1 MEMFKSSQLIGAC
14 AAALLFALPGL
25 SAQPSNNPAGSGEET
40 IKSTIVENQPE
51 QVSME
56 KKTLWELIKN
66 GGLMMWPLA
75 LLALYGFFKAGV
87 QVYVIILSNNQ
98 NRDEALLGRL
108 NPHDMPFD
116 DLKGEVASDINQRA
130 QSAFPKMCEAALA
143 RLYEGK
149 GAMEDALSRE
159 GAMQL
164 SRLKRGLKP
173 LQSVVTVA
181 PLLGLMGTVYGM
193 IASFQSLGATG
204 DKVEILSKGIY
215 EALVTTAAGL
225 TIAIPFLFIYQ
236 WLNHRVDEIGENLN
250 RQAEAF
256 LGKFHPSG
264 GGGIELEQG
273 AQAGP
278 KVGSG
283 LDNATEATADPDPL
297 VT

>member
-14 AAALLFALPGL
+14 AAALLFVLPGL
-25 SAQPSNNPAGSGEET
+25 SAQPSNNPAGAGEET
-40 IKSTIVENQPE
+40 INSTIVENQPE

-56 KKTLWELIKN
+56 RKTLWELIKN

-75 LLALYGFFKAGV
+75 LLALYGFYKTGV

-98 NRDEALLGRL
+98 KREEVLLGRL
-108 NPHDMPFD
+108 NPNAMPFD
-116 DLKGEVASDINQRA
+116 DLKSEVASDIKQRA

-149 GAMEDALSRE
+149 EAMEDALSRE
-159 GAMQL
+159 GVMQL
-164 SRLKRGLKP
+164 GRLKRGLKP

-236 WLNHRVDEIGENLN
+236 WLSRRVDEVGENLN
-250 RQAEAF
+250 RQAEAL
-256 LGKFHPSG
+256 LGKFYPSG
-264 GGGIELEQG
+264 GGSIEAEQD

-278 KVGSG
+278 QVGSG
-283 LDNATEATADPDPL
+283 LEDATADPEPL

>member
-1 MEMFKSSQLIGAC
+1 METFKSSLLIGVC
-14 AAALLFALPGL
+14 AAALLFVLPEV
-25 SAQPSNNPAGSGEET
+25 SAQPSNNPAGGVT
-40 IKSTIVENQPE
+40 VKSKIVENQPAE
-51 QVSME
+51 EGEDPE
-56 KKTLWELIKN
+56 KSLWELIKN

-75 LLALYGFFKAGV
+75 FLALYGFFKVGV

-98 NRDEALLGRL
+98 NRDETLMAHL
-108 NPHDMPFD
+108 NPHAMPYE
-116 DLKGEVASDINQRA
+116 DLKSEVESDIGQRPQA
-130 QSAFPKMCEAALA
+130 AFPKMCEAAVA

-149 GAMEDALSRE
+149 EAMEDALTRE

-164 SRLKRGLKP
+164 GRLKRGLKP

-204 DKVEILSKGIY
+204 DKVETLSKGIY

-264 GGGIELEQG
+264 GGGAEQELE
-273 AQAGP
+273 AYE
-278 KVGSG
+278 G
-283 LDNATEATADPDPL
+283 LRARSDLKEATVETEPL
-297 VT
+297 ET

>member
-14 AAALLFALPGL
+14 AAALLFVLPGL
-25 SAQPSNNPAGSGEET
+25 SAQPSNNPAGAGEEK
-40 IKSTIVENQPE
+40 INSTIVEIQPE
-51 QVSME
+51 QASME
-56 KKTLWELIKN
+56 RKTLWELIKN

-75 LLALYGFFKAGV
+75 LLALYGFYKTGV
-87 QVYVIILSNNQ
+87 QVYVIIFSNNQ
-98 NRDEALLGRL
+98 KRDEVLLGRL
-108 NPHDMPFD
+108 NPNAMPFD
-116 DLKGEVASDINQRA
+116 DLKSEVASDIEKRA

-149 GAMEDALSRE
+149 EAMEDALSRE
-159 GAMQL
+159 GVMQL
-164 SRLKRGLKP
+164 GRLKRGLKP
-173 LQSVVTVA
+173 LQNVVTVA

-236 WLNHRVDEIGENLN
+236 WLSRRVDEVGENLN
-250 RQAEAF
+250 RQAEAL
-256 LGKFHPSG
+256 LGKFDPSEG
-264 GGGIELEQG
+264 GSIETEQD

-278 KVGSG
+278 QVGSG
-283 LDNATEATADPDPL
+283 LEDATADPEPL

>member
-1 MEMFKSSQLIGAC
+1 METFKSSQLIGAC
-14 AAALLFALPGL
+14 AAVLLFALPRL
-25 SAQPSNNPAGSGEET
+25 SAQQTNDPAGGEIINT
-40 IKSTIVENQPE
+40 TLVENQPA
-51 QVSME
+51 QKTME

-87 QVYVIILSNNQ
+87 QVYVIILSNNEK
-98 NRDEALLGRL
+98 RDKALMDHL
-108 NPHDMPFD
+108 NPHVMPFD
-116 DLKGEVASDINQRA
+116 DLKNEVESEINQRA
-130 QSAFPKMCEAALA
+130 QSAFPKMCEAALP

-149 GAMEDALSRE
+149 EAMEEALTRE

-164 SRLKRGLKP
+164 GRLKRGLKP

-225 TIAIPFLFIYQ
+225 TIAIPFLFICQ

-250 RQAEAF
+250 RQAAAF
-256 LGKFHPSG
+256 LEKFHPSG
-264 GGGIELEQG
+264 GGGAEQELE
-273 AQAGP
+273 AHE
-278 KVGSG
+278 GSQEDPG
-283 LDNATEATADPDPL
+283 LEEVTADPEPL
-297 VT
+297 GT

>member
-1 MEMFKSSQLIGAC
+1 MIPMETFKSSLFIGVC
-14 AAALLFALPGL
+14 AAALLFALPEL
-25 SAQPSNNPAGSGEET
+25 SAQQTNDPAGGET

-51 QVSME
+51 QVTME

-75 LLALYGFFKAGV
+75 ILALYGFFKAGV

-98 NRDEALLGRL
+98 KRDQALMAHL
-108 NPHDMPFD
+108 NPHAMPFD
-116 DLKGEVASDINQRA
+116 ELKSEVESEINQRA
-130 QSAFPKMCEAALA
+130 QAAFPKMCEAALA

-149 GAMEDALSRE
+149 EAMEEALTRE
-159 GAMQL
+159 GVLQL
-164 SRLKRGLKP
+164 GRLKRGLKP

-250 RQAEAF
+250 RQAAAF
-256 LGKFHPSG
+256 LEKFHPSG
-264 GGGIELEQG
+264 GGGAEQE
-273 AQAGP
+273 
-278 KVGSG
+278 
-283 LDNATEATADPDPL
+283 TEAQEGSQADSGIEDAAANPEPF

>member
-14 AAALLFALPGL
+14 ATALLFALPGL
-25 SAQPSNNPAGSGEET
+25 SAQPSNNPAGAGEE
-40 IKSTIVENQPE
+40 IINSTIGENQPE

-256 LGKFHPSG
+256 LGKFDPSG
-264 GGGIELEQG
+264 GGGIEQD
-273 AQAGP
+273 AQAGA
-278 KVGSG
+278 KVGSV
-283 LDNATEATADPDPL
+283 LDNATEATADSEPL

>member
-25 SAQPSNNPAGSGEET
+25 SAQPSNNPAGAGEET

-108 NPHDMPFD
+108 NPHAMPFD
-116 DLKGEVASDINQRA
+116 DLKGEVDFDINQRA

-143 RLYEGK
+143 RLHEGK
-149 GAMEDALSRE
+149 EAMEDALSRE

-164 SRLKRGLKP
+164 GRLKRGLKP

-264 GGGIELEQG
+264 GGGIELEQD
-273 AQAGP
+273 AQVGL
-278 KVGSG
+278 KVGSD

>member
-1 MEMFKSSQLIGAC
+1 MEMFKSSQLIAAC
-14 AAALLFALPGL
+14 AAALLFVLPGL
-25 SAQPSNNPAGSGEET
+25 SAQPSNNPAGAGEET
-40 IKSTIVENQPE
+40 INSTIVENQPE

-56 KKTLWELIKN
+56 RKTLWELIKN

-75 LLALYGFFKAGV
+75 LLALYGFYKTGV

-98 NRDEALLGRL
+98 KRDEALLGHL
-108 NPHDMPFD
+108 NPHTMPFD
-116 DLKGEVASDINQRA
+116 DLNGEVASDIKQRA

-149 GAMEDALSRE
+149 EAMEDALSRE

-250 RQAEAF
+250 RQAETF

-264 GGGIELEQG
+264 GGGIELEQD

-283 LDNATEATADPDPL
+283 LDNATEATADSDPL

>member
-1 MEMFKSSQLIGAC
+1 METFKSSQLIGAC
-14 AAALLFALPGL
+14 AAALLFALSGL
-25 SAQPSNNPAGSGEET
+25 SAQPSNNTAGAGEGT
-40 IKSTIVENQPE
+40 INSTIVENQPE

-56 KKTLWELIKN
+56 RKTLWELIKN

-75 LLALYGFFKAGV
+75 LLALYGFYKTGV

-98 NRDEALLGRL
+98 KRDEALLGHL
-108 NPHDMPFD
+108 NPHTMPFD
-116 DLKGEVASDINQRA
+116 DLNGEVASDIKQRA

-143 RLYEGK
+143 RLHEGK
-149 GAMEDALSRE
+149 EAMEDALSRE

-164 SRLKRGLKP
+164 GRLKRGLKP

-204 DKVEILSKGIY
+204 DKVEVLSKGIY

-264 GGGIELEQG
+264 GGGIELEQD
-273 AQAGP
+273 AQAGL
-278 KVGSG
+278 KVGSD
-283 LDNATEATADPDPL
+283 LDNATEAIADSDPL

>member
-14 AAALLFALPGL
+14 AAALLLVLPGL
-25 SAQPSNNPAGSGEET
+25 TAQPSNNPAGVGEE
-40 IKSTIVENQPE
+40 IINSTIVENQPE

-108 NPHDMPFD
+108 NPHAMPFD
-116 DLKGEVASDINQRA
+116 DLKGEVDSDINQRA

-143 RLYEGK
+143 RLHEGK
-149 GAMEDALSRE
+149 EAMEDALSRE

-264 GGGIELEQG
+264 GGGIELEQD
-273 AQAGP
+273 AQVGP
-278 KVGSG
+278 KVGSD
-283 LDNATEATADPDPL
+283 LDNATEETADPDPL

>member
-1 MEMFKSSQLIGAC
+1 METFKSSLLIGAC
-14 AAALLFALPGL
+14 AAALLFVLPGL
-25 SAQPSNNPAGSGEET
+25 SAQPSNNPAGAGGKT
-40 IKSTIVENQPE
+40 INSTIVENQPE

-75 LLALYGFFKAGV
+75 ILALYGFFKAGV

-98 NRDEALLGRL
+98 KRDEALLGHL
-108 NPHDMPFD
+108 NPHAMPFD
-116 DLKGEVASDINQRA
+116 DLKSEVVSDISQRA

-149 GAMEDALSRE
+149 EAMEDALSRE

-164 SRLKRGLKP
+164 GRLKRGLKP

-256 LGKFHPSG
+256 LEKFHPSG
-264 GGGIELEQG
+264 GGGIEPEYD

-278 KVGSG
+278 QADSG
-283 LDNATEATADPDPL
+283 LDDATTETEPL

>member
-25 SAQPSNNPAGSGEET
+25 SAQPSNNPAGAGEET

-98 NRDEALLGRL
+98 KRDEALLGRL
-108 NPHDMPFD
+108 DPHAMPFD
-116 DLKGEVASDINQRA
+116 DLKSEVASDISQRA

-149 GAMEDALSRE
+149 EAMEDALSRE

-264 GGGIELEQG
+264 GGGIELEQD

-283 LDNATEATADPDPL
+283 LDNATEATADSDPL

>member
-1 MEMFKSSQLIGAC
+1 MEMFKSSQLIAAC
-14 AAALLFALPGL
+14 AAALLFVLPGL
-25 SAQPSNNPAGSGEET
+25 SAQPSNNPAGAGEET
-40 IKSTIVENQPE
+40 INSTIVENQPE

-56 KKTLWELIKN
+56 RKTLWELIKN

-75 LLALYGFFKAGV
+75 LLALYGFYKTGV

-98 NRDEALLGRL
+98 KRDEALLGHL
-108 NPHDMPFD
+108 NPHTMPFD
-116 DLKGEVASDINQRA
+116 DLNGEVASDIKQRA

-149 GAMEDALSRE
+149 EAMEDALSRE

-256 LGKFHPSG
+256 LGKFYPSG
-264 GGGIELEQG
+264 GGGIELEKD
-273 AQAGP
+273 AQVGP

-283 LDNATEATADPDPL
+283 LDNATEATADPS

>member
-14 AAALLFALPGL
+14 AAALLFALSGL
-25 SAQPSNNPAGSGEET
+25 SAQPSNNPVGEGEET
-40 IKSTIVENQPE
+40 INSTIVENQPE

-56 KKTLWELIKN
+56 RKTLWQLIKN

-75 LLALYGFFKAGV
+75 LLALYGFYKTGV

-98 NRDEALLGRL
+98 KRDEVLLARL
-108 NPHDMPFD
+108 NPNAMPFD
-116 DLKGEVASDINQRA
+116 NLKSEVASDIKQRA

-149 GAMEDALSRE
+149 EAMEDALLRE
-159 GAMQL
+159 GVMQL
-164 SRLKRGLKP
+164 GRLKRGLKP

-236 WLNHRVDEIGENLN
+236 WLSHRVDEIGENLN
-250 RQAEAF
+250 RQSETF
-256 LGKFHPSG
+256 LGKFYPCG
-264 GGGIELEQG
+264 GGGVEPEQG
-273 AQAGP
+273 AQADP
-278 KVGSG
+278 QIGSG
-283 LDNATEATADPDPL
+283 LDDATADSEPL

>member
-1 MEMFKSSQLIGAC
+1 
-14 AAALLFALPGL
+14 
-25 SAQPSNNPAGSGEET
+25 
-40 IKSTIVENQPE
+40 
-51 QVSME
+51 ME

-87 QVYVIILSNNQ
+87 QVYVIILSNNEK
-98 NRDEALLGRL
+98 RDEALMAHL
-108 NPHDMPFD
+108 NPHMMPFD
-116 DLKGEVASDINQRA
+116 DLKSEVESDISQRP
-130 QSAFPKMCEAALA
+130 QGAFPKMCEAALA

-149 GAMEDALSRE
+149 EAMEEALTRE

-250 RQAEAF
+250 RQAAAF
-256 LGKFHPSG
+256 LEKFHPSG
-264 GGGIELEQG
+264 GGGTEPEQE
-273 AQAGP
+273 AQ
-278 KVGSG
+278 KGSQENAG
-283 LDNATEATADPDPL
+283 LDEASAETEPL

>member
-1 MEMFKSSQLIGAC
+1 MEIIKSFLLIGVC
-14 AAALLFALPGL
+14 TAALLWVLPEGL
-25 SAQPSNNPAGSGEET
+25 AQSSNNSAGGET
-40 IKSTIVENQPE
+40 INSTLVENQPE
-51 QVSME
+51 QVTME

-87 QVYVIILSNNQ
+87 QVYVIILSNNEK
-98 NRDEALLGRL
+98 RDEALMAHL
-108 NPHDMPFD
+108 NPHVMPFD
-116 DLKGEVASDINQRA
+116 DLKSELKSDISQRP
-130 QSAFPKMCEAALA
+130 QGAFPKMCEAALA

-149 GAMEDALSRE
+149 EAMEEALTRE

-250 RQAEAF
+250 RQAAAF
-256 LGKFHPSG
+256 LEKFHTSG
-264 GGGIELEQG
+264 GGTEQE
-273 AQAGP
+273 AQ
-278 KVGSG
+278 KGSQENAG
-283 LDNATEATADPDPL
+283 LDEASAETEPF

>member
-1 MEMFKSSQLIGAC
+1 MEIIKSFLLIGVC
-14 AAALLFALPGL
+14 TAALLRVLPEGL
-25 SAQPSNNPAGSGEET
+25 AQSSNNSAGGET
-40 IKSTIVENQPE
+40 INSTLVENQPE
-51 QVSME
+51 QVTME

-87 QVYVIILSNNQ
+87 QVYVIILSNNEK
-98 NRDEALLGRL
+98 RDEALMAHL
-108 NPHDMPFD
+108 NPHVMPFD
-116 DLKGEVASDINQRA
+116 DLKSELKSDISQRP
-130 QSAFPKMCEAALA
+130 QGAFPEMCEAALA

-149 GAMEDALSRE
+149 EAMEEALTRE

-250 RQAEAF
+250 RQAAAF
-256 LGKFHPSG
+256 LEKFHPSG
-264 GGGIELEQG
+264 GGGTEPEQE
-273 AQAGP
+273 AQ
-278 KVGSG
+278 KGSQENAG
-283 LDNATEATADPDPL
+283 LDEASAETEPF

>member
-1 MEMFKSSQLIGAC
+1 MEMFKTSQLIGAC
-14 AAALLFALPGL
+14 AAALLFALPEL
-25 SAQPSNNPAGSGEET
+25 SAQPSNSAAGTGEET
-40 IKSTIVENQPE
+40 INSTIVENQPE

-56 KKTLWELIKN
+56 RKTLWELIKN

-75 LLALYGFFKAGV
+75 LLALYGFYKTGV

-98 NRDEALLGRL
+98 KRDEALLGHL
-108 NPHDMPFD
+108 NPCTMPFD
-116 DLKGEVASDINQRA
+116 DLNGEVASHIKQRA

-149 GAMEDALSRE
+149 EAMEDALSRE

-264 GGGIELEQG
+264 GGGIEQEQD
-273 AQAGP
+273 AQAGA
-278 KVGSG
+278 KVGSV
-283 LDNATEATADPDPL
+283 LDNATEATADSEPL
-297 VT
+297 LT

>member
-1 MEMFKSSQLIGAC
+1 MEMFKTSQLIGAC

-25 SAQPSNNPAGSGEET
+25 SAQPSNSAAGTSEET
-40 IKSTIVENQPE
+40 INSTIVENQPE

-56 KKTLWELIKN
+56 RKTLWELIKN

-75 LLALYGFFKAGV
+75 LLALYGFYKTGV

-98 NRDEALLGRL
+98 KRDEALLGHL
-108 NPHDMPFD
+108 NPRTMPFD
-116 DLKGEVASDINQRA
+116 DLNGEVASDVKQRA

-149 GAMEDALSRE
+149 EAMEDALSRE

-256 LGKFHPSG
+256 LGKFDPSG
-264 GGGIELEQG
+264 GGGIEQD
-273 AQAGP
+273 AQAGA
-278 KVGSG
+278 KVGSV
-283 LDNATEATADPDPL
+283 LDNATEATADSEPL

>member
-1 MEMFKSSQLIGAC
+1 MIPMETFKSSLFIGVC
-14 AAALLFALPGL
+14 AAALLFALPEL
-25 SAQPSNNPAGSGEET
+25 SAQQTNDPAGGET

-51 QVSME
+51 QVTME

-75 LLALYGFFKAGV
+75 ILALYGFFKAGV

-98 NRDEALLGRL
+98 KRDQALMAHL
-108 NPHDMPFD
+108 NPHAMPFD
-116 DLKGEVASDINQRA
+116 ELKSEVESEINQRA
-130 QSAFPKMCEAALA
+130 QAAFPKMCEAALA

-149 GAMEDALSRE
+149 EAMEEALTRE
-159 GAMQL
+159 GVLQL
-164 SRLKRGLKP
+164 GRLKRGLKP

-193 IASFQSLGATG
+193 IASFQSLGVTG

-250 RQAEAF
+250 RQAAAF
-256 LGKFHPSG
+256 LEKFHPSG
-264 GGGIELEQG
+264 GGGAEQE
-273 AQAGP
+273 
-278 KVGSG
+278 
-283 LDNATEATADPDPL
+283 TEAQEGSQADSGIEDAAANPEPF

>member
-25 SAQPSNNPAGSGEET
+25 SAQPSNNPAGAGEET

-98 NRDEALLGRL
+98 KRDEALLGRL

-149 GAMEDALSRE
+149 EAMEDALSRE
-159 GAMQL
+159 GVMQL
-164 SRLKRGLKP
+164 DRLKRGLKP

-264 GGGIELEQG
+264 GGGIELEQD
-273 AQAGP
+273 AQAGL
-278 KVGSG
+278 KVGSD
-283 LDNATEATADPDPL
+283 LDNATEAIADSDPL

>member
-14 AAALLFALPGL
+14 AAALLFALSGL
-25 SAQPSNNPAGSGEET
+25 SAQPSNNPVGEGEET
-40 IKSTIVENQPE
+40 INSTIVENQPE

-56 KKTLWELIKN
+56 RKTLWQLIKN

-75 LLALYGFFKAGV
+75 LLALYGFYKTGV
-87 QVYVIILSNNQ
+87 QVYVIIFSNNQ
-98 NRDEALLGRL
+98 KRDEVLLGRL
-108 NPHDMPFD
+108 NPNAMPFD
-116 DLKGEVASDINQRA
+116 DLKSEVASDIEKRA

-149 GAMEDALSRE
+149 EAMEDALLRE
-159 GAMQL
+159 GVMQL
-164 SRLKRGLKP
+164 GRLKRGLKP

-236 WLNHRVDEIGENLN
+236 WLSHRVDEIGENLN
-250 RQAEAF
+250 RQSETF
-256 LGKFHPSG
+256 LGKFYPSG
-264 GGGIELEQG
+264 GGGVEPEQG
-273 AQAGP
+273 AQADP
-278 KVGSG
+278 QIGSG
-283 LDNATEATADPDPL
+283 LDDATVGDVKVE
-297 VT
+297 

>member
-1 MEMFKSSQLIGAC
+1 MIPMETFKSSLFIGVC
-14 AAALLFALPGL
+14 AAALLFALPEL
-25 SAQPSNNPAGSGEET
+25 SAQQTNDPAGGET

-51 QVSME
+51 QVTME

-66 GGLMMWPLA
+66 GGLMMWPLGM
-75 LLALYGFFKAGV
+75 LALYGFFKAGV

-98 NRDEALLGRL
+98 NRDQALMAHL
-108 NPHDMPFD
+108 NPHAMPFD
-116 DLKGEVASDINQRA
+116 ELKSEVESEINQRT

-149 GAMEDALSRE
+149 EAMEEALTRE
-159 GAMQL
+159 GALQL
-164 SRLKRGLKP
+164 GRLKRGLKP

-193 IASFQSLGATG
+193 IASFQSLSLEA
-204 DKVEILSKGIY
+204 DKVVSLSKGIY

-250 RQAEAF
+250 RQAAAF
-256 LGKFHPSG
+256 LEKFHPSG
-264 GGGIELEQG
+264 GGGAEQE
-273 AQAGP
+273 
-278 KVGSG
+278 
-283 LDNATEATADPDPL
+283 TEAQEGSQADSGIEDAAADPEPF

>member
-1 MEMFKSSQLIGAC
+1 METFKSALFIGAC
-14 AAALLFALPGL
+14 AAVFLFALPGL
-25 SAQPSNNPAGSGEET
+25 SAQQTNDPAGGET
-40 IKSTIVENQPE
+40 INTTLVENQPA
-51 QVSME
+51 QKTME

-87 QVYVIILSNNQ
+87 QVYVIILSNNEK
-98 NRDEALLGRL
+98 RDQALMERL
-108 NPHDMPFD
+108 NPHAMPFD
-116 DLKGEVASDINQRA
+116 DLKSEVESEINQRN
-130 QSAFPKMCEAALA
+130 QSAFPKMCGAALA

-149 GAMEDALSRE
+149 EAMEEALTRE

-164 SRLKRGLKP
+164 GRLKRGLKP

-225 TIAIPFLFIYQ
+225 TIAIPFLFICQ

-264 GGGIELEQG
+264 GGGIESDQE
-273 AQAGP
+273 AQE
-278 KVGSG
+278 GSQTDSG
-283 LDNATEATADPDPL
+283 FDDATEATAETDPL

>member
-1 MEMFKSSQLIGAC
+1 
-14 AAALLFALPGL
+14 
-25 SAQPSNNPAGSGEET
+25 
-40 IKSTIVENQPE
+40 
-51 QVSME
+51 ME

-98 NRDEALLGRL
+98 KRDEALLGRL

-149 GAMEDALSRE
+149 KAMEDALSRE

-164 SRLKRGLKP
+164 GRLKRGLKP

-250 RQAEAF
+250 RQAETF

-264 GGGIELEQG
+264 GGGIKLEQD

-283 LDNATEATADPDPL
+283 LDKTPEATADPEPL

>member
-14 AAALLFALPGL
+14 AAALLLVLPGL
-25 SAQPSNNPAGSGEET
+25 SAQPSNNPAGVGEE
-40 IKSTIVENQPE
+40 IISSTIVENQPE

-98 NRDEALLGRL
+98 KRDEALLGRL
-108 NPHDMPFD
+108 NPHAMPFD
-116 DLKGEVASDINQRA
+116 DLKSEVDSDINQRA

-143 RLYEGK
+143 RLHEGK
-149 GAMEDALSRE
+149 EAMEDALSRE

-164 SRLKRGLKP
+164 GRLKRGLKP

-264 GGGIELEQG
+264 GGGIELEQD
-273 AQAGP
+273 AQAGL
-278 KVGSG
+278 KVGSD
-283 LDNATEATADPDPL
+283 LDNATEATADSDPL

>member
-1 MEMFKSSQLIGAC
+1 MIPMETFKSSLLIGAC
-14 AAALLFALPGL
+14 AAVLLFALPEL
-25 SAQPSNNPAGSGEET
+25 SAQQTNDPAGGGT

-51 QVSME
+51 QVTME

-66 GGLMMWPLA
+66 GGLMMWPLGT
-75 LLALYGFFKAGV
+75 LALYGFFKAGV
-87 QVYVIILSNNQ
+87 QVYVIILSNNEK
-98 NRDEALLGRL
+98 RDQALLAHL
-108 NPHDMPFD
+108 NPHVMPFD
-116 DLKGEVASDINQRA
+116 DLKSEVETDISQRA
-130 QSAFPKMCEAALA
+130 QAAFPKMCEAALA

-149 GAMEDALSRE
+149 EAMEEALTRE

-236 WLNHRVDEIGENLN
+236 WLNHRVDEISEKLN
-250 RQAEAF
+250 RQAPAF
-256 LGKFHPSG
+256 LEKFHPSG
-264 GGGIELEQG
+264 GGGNEPEQEAKEG
-273 AQAGP
+273 SQSD
-278 KVGSG
+278 SG
-283 LDNATEATADPDPL
+283 LEESTADTDPL
-297 VT
+297 GT